1 MTRINVFLKKD
12 LLFTLSGVLA
22 LLACLLGRLS
32 ADFIDYH
39 VIFTLLG
46 LMGVIKVFERLGV
59 LDYFAE
65 KLIRTSDTTRSL
77 IRNLTFLAF
86 FSSMIL
92 TNDIAILTLLPVFLK
107 IVQKTPQFKG
117 KLAGTTL
124 LIVAA
129 NLGSSCLPFG
139 NPQNLYLFEHYQVS
153 FTDFCLL
160 LLPFFCLSV
169 AALLAACQW
178 IPASPL
184 VVESEKLPLLPA
196 KNLLLPVV
204 AMLLMILSVLH
215 VLPYGAA
222 VTAAVILTFIA
233 DKGAL
238 KEIDYRLLGTFV
250 FFFLIVGNLS
260 EIPAFI
266 MIIQKL
272 MGSFTSVLLSSA
284 LLSQFISNVPAA
296 LLLAPFTSQSSALIL
311 GVNIGGLG
319 TLLASLANLIG
330 YKVFIGYFPK
340 EKKQLVQLF
349 TLINFIFLGVFLV
362 FFYGWSLIS
371 R

>member
-1 MTRINVFLKKD
+1 MTRINAFLKKD

-22 LLACLLGRLS
+22 LLACLLGKWS
-32 ADFIDYH
+32 ADFIDCH

-65 KLIRTSDTTRSL
+65 KLIRLSNTTRSL

-107 IVQKTPQFKG
+107 IIQKTPQFKG
-117 KLAGTTL
+117 KIVGTTL
-124 LIVAA
+124 IIIAA

-139 NPQNLYLFEHYQVS
+139 NPQNLYLFEHYQLSFVS
-153 FTDFCLL
+153 FCLL

-169 AALLAACQW
+169 VSLLLACRW

-184 VVESEKLPLLPA
+184 IVELEKPSLLKAKKMLLPA
-196 KNLLLPVV
+196 A

-215 VLPYGAA
+215 ILPYGAA
-222 VTAAVILTFIA
+222 VTAAVLLTFLV

-266 MIIQKL
+266 AVIQRM
-272 MGSFTSVLLSSA
+272 MGNFISVLFSSA

-296 LLLAPFTSQSSALIL
+296 LLLAPFTSQASALIL

-330 YKVFIGYFPK
+330 YKVFAVYFPQ
-340 EKKQLVQLF
+340 EKKQLFQLF
-349 TLINFIFLGVFLV
+349 TLINFVFLAVFLV
-362 FFYGWSLIS
+362 FFYGWTLIS

>member
-1 MTRINVFLKKD
+1 MTKIYSFFKKD
-12 LLFTLSGVLA
+12 LLFTVSGVLA
-22 LLACLLGRLS
+22 LGACLLGRVS
-32 ADFIDYH
+32 MGFIDFH

-65 KLIRTSDTTRSL
+65 KLIRISNTNRSL

-107 IVQKTPQFKG
+107 IVQKMPRFKG
-117 KLAGTTL
+117 KIAGTTL

-139 NPQNLYLFEHYQVS
+139 NPQNLYLFEHYQLS
-153 FTDFCLL
+153 FINFCILM
-160 LLPFFCLSV
+160 LPFFCLSV
-169 AALLAACQW
+169 VVLLAACQLLSVEPLM
-178 IPASPL
+178 IEVEHPPAL
-184 VVESEKLPLLPA
+184 NM
-196 KNLLLPVV
+196 KNLLLPAV

-215 VLPYGAA
+215 VIPYEAA
-222 VTAAVILTFIA
+222 VVLAVGLTFIA

-238 KEIDYRLLGTFV
+238 KQIDYRLLGTFV

-266 MIIQKL
+266 AVIQR
-272 MGSFTSVLLSSA
+272 MMSSFLSVLLSSA
-284 LLSQFISNVPAA
+284 LLSQVISNVPAA
-296 LLLAPFTSQSSALIL
+296 LLLAPFTNQGSALIL
-311 GVNIGGLG
+311 GTNIGGLG

-330 YKVFIGYFPK
+330 YKVFASYFPQ
-340 EKKQLVQLF
+340 EKKRLFQLF
-349 TLINFIFLGVFLV
+349 TLINLVFLAV
-362 FFYGWSLIS
+362 FLLFFYLWYKLGS
-371 R
+371 